1 MECTDDCL
9 SILDGNQEFPDGTA
23 TSSFHHR
30 HPMQVP
36 LSILIYR
43 RVIARPDPLFP
54 DVIHAHRFAQH
65 LHLLRRWFHVL
76 PLEQAVRR
84 LQERSLPSRAA
95 AITFDGGYADH
106 AEVALPLLQRF
117 NLPATFFVAI
127 GYLDGGYSW
136 SDAVG
141 AYDVACLG
149 RRRAVI
155 DMLLA
160 ALGTLP
166 PVERLERV
174 HAMARRTT
182 PTMLS
187 SDQVIALHRAGMAI
201 GGHTVN
207 QHSLATLSNA
217 EARAEIG
224 NGRARLEEI
233 VQAPVRLFAYPNGRP
248 GADFE
253 KRHANMLRSAGF
265 DAAVTTASGA
275 ARASCDP
282 YELPRFTPW
291 DRSSGAFLLRM
302 GSNLLRA
309 A

>member
-1 MECTDDCL
+1 
-9 SILDGNQEFPDGTA
+9 
-23 TSSFHHR
+23 
-30 HPMQVP
+30 MQVP
-36 LSILIYR
+36 LSILMYR
-43 RVIARPDPLFP
+43 RVIAEPDPLFP
-54 DVIHAHRFAQH
+54 DVIDASRFTQH
-65 LHLLRRWFHVL
+65 LRLLRRWFRVL

-84 LQERSLPSRAA
+84 LKERSLPGRAA
-95 AITFDGGYADH
+95 CITFDGGYADH
-106 AEVALPLLQRF
+106 ANVALPLLQRF
-117 NLPATFFVAI
+117 GLPATFFVSS

-136 SDAVG
+136 CDAVIELVRNAPGPRLNLSRCGFG
-141 AYDVACLG
+141 AFDVGCAL

-155 DMLLA
+155 DTLLA
-160 ALGTLP
+160 ALGSLP
-166 PVERLERV
+166 PLERLERV

-187 SDQVIALHRAGMAI
+187 SDQVLALHRAGMAI

-207 QHSLATLSNA
+207 QHALATLSNA

-224 NGRARLEEI
+224 NDRARLEDI
-233 VQAPVRLFAYPNGRP
+233 VQAPVRLFAYPNGKP

-275 ARASCDP
+275 ARADCDP
-282 YELPRFTPW
+282 YELPRFTPR
-291 DRSSGAFLLRM
+291 DGSSGAFLLRM
-302 GSNLLRA
+302 GSNLLNA

>member
-1 MECTDDCL
+1 M
-9 SILDGNQEFPDGTA
+9 
-23 TSSFHHR
+23 H
-30 HPMQVP
+30 VP
-36 LSILIYR
+36 LSILRYQ
-43 RVIARPDPLFP
+43 RVIAQPDPLFP
-54 DVIHAHRFAQH
+54 ETIDAQRFARH
-65 LHLLRRWFHVL
+65 LRLLRRWFHVL
-76 PLEQAVRR
+76 PLEQAARR
-84 LQERSLPSRAA
+84 LRERSLPSRAVC
-95 AITFDGGYADH
+95 ITFDGGYAEH
-106 AEVALPLLQRF
+106 AEVALPLLQR
-117 NLPATFFVAI
+117 LGMPATFFVAT
-127 GYLDGGYSW
+127 GFLDGGYSW
-136 SDAVG
+136 TDAVVELVRCAPGPRLNLARSGFG
-141 AYDVACLG
+141 AYDVACPV

-155 DMLLA
+155 DMLIT

-174 HAMARRTT
+174 RAMARRTT

-187 SDQVIALHRAGMAI
+187 SDQVIALHRAGMDI

-207 QHSLATLSNA
+207 QHPLASLSNA

-233 VQAPVRLFAYPNGRP
+233 VQAPVRLFAYPNGKP

-265 DAAVTTASGA
+265 DAAVTTAGGA

-282 YELPRFTPW
+282 YELPRFTPGE
-291 DRSSGAFLLRM
+291 RGSGSFLLHL